1 MIKPVLWITGII
13 AAGYLFILLLMYLLQ
28 SQMIYHPAKLL
39 VTDPSAAGLAFEDV
53 IFETEDG
60 LRLHGWFVSAA
71 SEDGAPTILYCHG
84 NAGNISGR
92 LEMIHFLH
100 ELGLNV
106 FIFDYRGY
114 GRSEGAPSETGT
126 YRDASAAW
134 RYLTE
139 TRGIEKGKIITM
151 GRSLGGSIAAW
162 LAARKDPAAAIIE
175 SSFTSAAQLAAD
187 LYPWLPVRW
196 LIKYD
201 YNTIAYLQ
209 NIKAPVFM
217 AHSRDDE
224 IVPFR
229 HGKILFEAARK
240 PKMFVELRGSHASGF
255 LETEMKYRRQLRAFL
270 TKHTPYEMH

>member
-1 MIKPVLWITGII
+1 MIKPLLWITGVI
-13 AAGYLFILLLMYLLQ
+13 AAGYLFILLFMYLFQ
-28 SQMIYHPAKLL
+28 AQMVFHPTKQMG
-39 VTDPSAAGLAFEDV
+39 TDPSAAGLPFEDV
-53 IFETEDG
+53 TFETTNG
-60 LRLHGWFVSAA
+60 LQLHGWFVTAGDS
-71 SEDGAPTILYCHG
+71 APTILYCHG

-92 LEMIHFLH
+92 LETIRLLH

-114 GRSEGAPSETGT
+114 GRSEGTPSETGT

-134 RYLTE
+134 GYLTE
-139 TRGIEKGKIITM
+139 TRGIEKEKIIAM
-151 GRSLGGSIAAW
+151 GRSLGGSVAAW
-162 LAARKDPAAAIIE
+162 LAARKDPAAAIVE

-187 LYPWLPVRW
+187 FYPWLPVRW
-196 LIKYD
+196 LLKYD

-224 IVPFR
+224 IVPFH
-229 HGKILFEAARK
+229 HGKTLFEAAGK

-255 LETEMKYRRQLRAFL
+255 LETETKYRKQLRSFL
-270 TKHTPYEMH
+270 VKHTPYKMY